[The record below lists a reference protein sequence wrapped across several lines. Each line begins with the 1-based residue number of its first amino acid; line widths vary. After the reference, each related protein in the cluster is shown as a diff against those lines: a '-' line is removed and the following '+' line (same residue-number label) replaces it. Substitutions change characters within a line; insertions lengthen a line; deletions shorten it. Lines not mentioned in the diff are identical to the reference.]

1 MNGRPVGVSMHVA
14 ILDFCKA
21 FDRVSHGLL
30 IDKLHET
37 AIDML
42 IIKWIFNFLSNR
54 YKKVVSYQ

>member
-54 YKKVVSYQ
+54 FKY